1 MTTVKD
7 RNQVNKLINKKANNI
22 IFTAKE
28 DIKLKWS
35 FWISIIS
42 FIGLILT
49 LCISIAALSIALKD
63 EKKINLFSQAAS
75 ESKLVTN
82 TDFTTMYTYYTQA
95 NDTTLK
101 TYSGQFEVT
110 VSDSSTIDFMVTDQN
125 DVNITGNISKGAN
138 NMPTFVPFNSNGDAS
153 ELKIKYK
160 TSNSSILLRR
170 IDLKLD

>member
-82 TDFTTMYTYYTQA
+82 TDFTTMYTY
-95 NDTTLK
+95 
-101 TYSGQFEVT
+101 
-110 VSDSSTIDFMVTDQN
+110 
-125 DVNITGNISKGAN
+125 
-138 NMPTFVPFNSNGDAS
+138 
-153 ELKIKYK
+153 
-160 TSNSSILLRR
+160 
-170 IDLKLD
+170 